1 MSNNSIQ
8 HIRGTLAE
16 HSTYTGR
23 KGEIS
28 LITDSTNDRVP
39 TGEIRIHDGV
49 TASGLPIKLG
59 TSSSPLTSDIYLAS
73 GSGINFDAY
82 ATSGNPSSNLLN
94 DYEEGTWV
102 PNIYDANG
110 TIPFSVQYANY
121 VKTGKN
127 VYVTF
132 FASGAFNYTSSGNVR
147 VGGLP
152 FTSDGGS
159 FNGAKFAGNFYVR
172 MLGSGIV
179 NPGCVIPGGSDLIE
193 ILEMNSGTSFT
204 ANVSAT
210 QIFVFNNSSN
220 NYFGLSI
227 VYLTN

>member
-39 TGEIRIHDGV
+39 TGEIRIHDGA
-49 TASGLPIKLG
+49 TASGVPIKLG

-82 ATSGNPSSNLLN
+82 ATSGNPSSNLLD

-102 PNIYDANG
+102 PDVFHVSTNNSTWTTKQGFYIKIG
-110 TIPFSVQYANY
+110 RQ
-121 VKTGKN
+121 
-127 VYVTF
+127 VTLWGRCD
-132 FASGAFNYTSSGNVR
+132 SG
-147 VGGLP
+147 
-152 FTSDGGS
+152 
-159 FNGAKFAGNFYVR
+159 
-172 MLGSGIV
+172 
-179 NPGCVIPGGSDLIE
+179 
-193 ILEMNSGTSFT
+193 NSGTAGSGLRLNGFPFSAATSQVFAHAIGSFT
-204 ANVSAT
+204 YNGTASHADKWQLVNALYADSYGSGNHTTQVSYIGFFLT
-210 QIFVFNNSSN
+210 
-220 NYFGLSI
+220 YF
-227 VYLTN
+227 TD